1 MKASALLKISIII
14 FLTGGF
20 IMSCKDDKQ
29 NNKPVLPCASFYI
42 EKSELPK
49 LEKEAL
55 LGSPEPA
62 FKLFQYYEF
71 YIFNNDKS
79 LYWVTISAEN
89 GHVIGQHNLAY
100 TLFMNNHDINDI
112 LRARFWAKKAVSG
125 GNKEALE
132 LLKEIERKDKP

>member
-1 MKASALLKISIII
+1 MKTSVLLNILIII
-14 FLTGGF
+14 LAGGLL
-20 IMSCKDDKQ
+20 MSCKDDKQ
-29 NNKPVLPCASFYI
+29 KNKPILPSDSFYI

-55 LGSPEPA
+55 LGSPNAA

-71 YIFNNDKS
+71 YKSNNDKS

-100 TLFMNNHDINDI
+100 TLFMNNQDVNDI

-125 GNKEALE
+125 GNEEALD
-132 LLKEIERKDKP
+132 LLKEIESKENQ

>member
-1 MKASALLKISIII
+1 MII
-14 FLTGGF
+14 FISGEL

-29 NNKPVLPCASFYI
+29 KNEPILPVNSFHI
-42 EKSELPK
+42 DKSELPK

-55 LGSPEPA
+55 LGSPEAA
-62 FKLFQYYEF
+62 FKLFQYYE
-71 YIFNNDKS
+71 YYMIDNKQS

-100 TLFMNNHDINDI
+100 MLYVNNNGVKDI
-112 LRARFWAKKAVSG
+112 LRSHFWVKKSFSA

-132 LLKEIERKDKP
+132 LLKEIESKVKP